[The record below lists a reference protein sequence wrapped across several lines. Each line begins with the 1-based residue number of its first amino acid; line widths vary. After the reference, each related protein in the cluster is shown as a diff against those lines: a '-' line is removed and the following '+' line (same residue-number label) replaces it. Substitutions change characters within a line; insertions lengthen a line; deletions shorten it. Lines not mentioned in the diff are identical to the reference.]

1 MPSGADQPVPAHRD
15 EVRIGDRPSAILD
28 GVRHDPQGDWIIVVI
43 YCFFSNATS
52 LLRRCLTGRGAP
64 ARFRAGW
71 AAAISLSVGWSLA
84 AAEYS
89 IVGDLGDSVDAG
101 EVVLSRSS
109 AVLGSSTEMARTRI
123 VEGRFRLAGEVS
135 KASMGRVSLVAKDID
150 GNSKGSVQFILE
162 PGEIHVGYGGRT
174 AGLTAA
180 GGPYNQRVVAVWRE
194 SPDYRRVLGD
204 YARVMD
210 AKADLEEGP
219 ERETLTEEAIE
230 LYNELMRIRRDALRE
245 VAMSDDDPL
254 ASLFAMEM
262 GGLGGTAALGRLDQ
276 LQAVAE
282 LPAAATALR
291 ARTET
296 GIRMS
301 ETAKAVQVGSKVE
314 AFSAPGLD
322 GEVHHLDDLLAAN
335 RVILIEFWASWCGP
349 CRAEVPTLKTALV
362 RYGERGF
369 DIFAV
374 SLDDNREDWEEAS
387 LEDEI
392 TWTNTCDFKAYD
404 SPIPALFGVLAI
416 PMNVLVNAEGEILAK
431 YVRGEGLLDKL
442 AELLDA

>member
-1 MPSGADQPVPAHRD
+1 MRGQQLARCCA
-15 EVRIGDRPSAILD
+15 GLAILTA
-28 GVRHDPQGDWIIVVI
+28 V
-43 YCFFSNATS
+43 SA
-52 LLRRCLTGRGAP
+52 
-64 ARFRAGW
+64 AG
-71 AAAISLSVGWSLA
+71 
-84 AAEYS
+84 AEYA
-89 IVGDLGDSVDAG
+89 IVGDLGDAVEEG

-109 AVLGSSTEMARTRI
+109 AVLGSSTEMSRAQITD
-123 VEGRFRLAGEVS
+123 GRFRLAGEVS
-135 KASMGRVSLVAKDID
+135 KESMGRVSLSAKDVD

-162 PGEIHVGYGGRT
+162 PGEIRIGYGGRV
-174 AGLTAA
+174 AGLTAE
-180 GGPYNQRVVAVWRE
+180 GGAYNQRVVAVWRDT
-194 SPDYRRVLGD
+194 PDYRRVLAD

-230 LYNELMRIRRDALRE
+230 LYNELIRIRRDALRE
-245 VAMSDDDPL
+245 IATADDDPL

-262 GGLGGTAALGRLDQ
+262 GGLSGTAALSQLDQ

-282 LPAAATALR
+282 LPAAATTLR

-296 GIRMS
+296 SIRMS
-301 ETAKAVQVGSKVE
+301 ETARTVQVGSKIE
-314 AFSAPGLD
+314 GFSAPGLD
-322 GEVHHLDDLLAAN
+322 GELYHLDDLLAAN
-335 RVILIEFWASWCGP
+335 RVVLIEFWASWCGP
-349 CRAEVPTLKTALV
+349 CRAEVPTLKTAMDQ
-362 RYGERGF
+362 YGGRGF

-387 LEDEI
+387 LEDGI

-404 SPIPALFGVLAI
+404 SPVPAQFGVLAI

-431 YVRGEGLLDKL
+431 YVRGEGLLEKL

>member
-1 MPSGADQPVPAHRD
+1 MVTSVSVAY
-15 EVRIGDRPSAILD
+15 
-28 GVRHDPQGDWIIVVI
+28 GVG
-43 YCFFSNATS
+43 
-52 LLRRCLTGRGAP
+52 
-64 ARFRAGW
+64 
-71 AAAISLSVGWSLA
+71 
-84 AAEYS
+84 AAEYV
-89 IVGDLGDSVDAG
+89 IVGDLGDAVEAG
-101 EVVLSRSS
+101 EAILTRSS
-109 AVLGSSTEMARTRI
+109 AVLGSSTEMSRTPI
-123 VEGRFRLAGEVS
+123 AGGRFRLAGEVS
-135 KASMGRVSLVAKDID
+135 RDTMGRVSLSAKDAQ

-162 PGEIHVGYGGRT
+162 PGEIRVGYGGRV
-174 AGLTAA
+174 AGLTAE
-180 GGPYNQRVVAVWRE
+180 GGPYNQRVVAVWRDA
-194 SPDYRRVLGD
+194 PDYRRVLDD
-204 YARVMD
+204 YAWVMG

-230 LYNELMRIRRDALRE
+230 LYNELTRIRRDALRE
-245 VAMSDDDPL
+245 IAMADDDPL

-262 GGLGGTAALGRLDQ
+262 GGLGGTAALSRLDQ
-276 LQAVAE
+276 LQAVVE
-282 LPAAATALR
+282 LPAAAAVLR

-301 ETAKAVQVGSKVE
+301 ETAQTVQVGTKIK

-322 GEVHHLDDLLAAN
+322 GDVHHLDDLLAAN
-335 RVILIEFWASWCGP
+335 RVVLIEFWASWCGP
-349 CRAEVPTLKTALV
+349 CRAEVPTLKAAIDQ
-362 RYGERGF
+362 YGDQGF

-404 SPIPALFGVLAI
+404 SPIPAQFGVLAI

>member
-1 MPSGADQPVPAHRD
+1 MTAW
-15 EVRIGDRPSAILD
+15 SA
-28 GVRHDPQGDWIIVVI
+28 
-43 YCFFSNATS
+43 
-52 LLRRCLTGRGAP
+52 
-64 ARFRAGW
+64 AG
-71 AAAISLSVGWSLA
+71 
-84 AAEYS
+84 AEYV
-89 IVGDLGDSVDAG
+89 IVGDLGDAVEEG

-109 AVLGSSTEMARTRI
+109 AVLGSSTEVSGTQI
-123 VEGRFRLAGEVS
+123 VEGRFRLAGQVTKE
-135 KASMGRVSLVAKDID
+135 SMGRVTLGAKDAD

-162 PGEIHVGYGGRT
+162 PGEIRIGYGGRV
-174 AGLTAA
+174 AGLTAD
-180 GGPYNQRVVAVWRE
+180 GGPYNQRVVAVWRDT
-194 SPDYRRVLGD
+194 PDYRRVLAD

-230 LYNELMRIRRDALRE
+230 LYNELTRIRRDALRE
-245 VAMSDDDPL
+245 IATADDDPF

-262 GGLGGTAALGRLDQ
+262 GGLGGTAALSRLDQ

-282 LPAAATALR
+282 LPAAAATLR

-301 ETAKAVQVGSKVE
+301 ETAQAVQVGSKIE
-314 AFSAPGLD
+314 GFSAPGLD
-322 GEVHHLDDLLAAN
+322 GEVYHLDDSLMAN
-335 RVILIEFWASWCGP
+335 RVVLIEFWASWCGP
-349 CRAEVPTLKTALV
+349 CRAEVPTLKSALDE
-362 RYGERGF
+362 YGERGF

-374 SLDDNREDWEEAS
+374 SLDDNLEDWEDAS

-392 TWTNTCDFKAYD
+392 PWTNTCDLKAYD
-404 SPIPALFGVLAI
+404 SPIAAQFGVLAI

-431 YVRGEGLLDKL
+431 YVRGEDLMVKL